1 MTDGPTIE
9 QDPKVGVADFSEGNR
24 VTTEHE
30 TDAPRTAPV
39 LEIRDLRVAAE
50 GREIVKGVSL
60 ALYPGEL
67 HAVMGPNG
75 SGKSTLASAIA
86 GKPSFEITGG
96 KVFLRGE
103 DITEASPDE
112 RARAGLFLAFQYPE
126 EVPGVTILQ
135 MLRAALSEIKG
146 QNYATFE
153 VRLMLKDALAD
164 LQMDQSFADR
174 YVNEGFSGGEKKR
187 CEILQMTILEPA
199 VAILDETDSGLDI
212 DALRI
217 VAEGIEK
224 ARARRP
230 EMAVLL
236 ITHYQRIL
244 RYLEPDKVHVLV
256 GGRVVASG
264 GLELAE
270 LLERQGYDQFVPEPV
285 G

>member
-1 MTDGPTIE
+1 MTEGRTVE
-9 QDPKVGVADFSEGNR
+9 QDSQDGVAEIPEGNK
-24 VTTEHE
+24 VTTGQEADSPD
-30 TDAPRTAPV
+30 TTPL
-39 LEIRDLRVAAE
+39 LEIQDLRVSAE

-60 ALYPGEL
+60 VLYPGEL

-96 KVFLRGE
+96 KVFLRGQ
-103 DITEASPDE
+103 DITDASPDE
-112 RARAGLFLAFQYPE
+112 RARSGLFLAFQYPE

-146 QNYATFE
+146 QNYAAFE
-153 VRLMLKDALAD
+153 VRLMLKDALDD

-187 CEILQMTILEPA
+187 CEILQMAILEPA

-217 VAEGIEK
+217 VAQGIEK
-224 ARARRP
+224 ARAKRP

-244 RYLEPDKVHVLV
+244 RYLKPDKVHVLV
-256 GGRVVASG
+256 GGRIVASG
-264 GLELAE
+264 GPELAE
-270 LLERQGYDQFVPEPV
+270 LLEREGYDRFVPEPV